1 MRNQRSGGGGVG
13 DVKDALKRKGKKYRS
28 GEIEVKSCSDK
39 VEE

>member
-1 MRNQRSGGGGVG
+1 MRNQRSGGGGVDG
-13 DVKDALKRKGKKYRS
+13 VKEALKRKGEKCRS